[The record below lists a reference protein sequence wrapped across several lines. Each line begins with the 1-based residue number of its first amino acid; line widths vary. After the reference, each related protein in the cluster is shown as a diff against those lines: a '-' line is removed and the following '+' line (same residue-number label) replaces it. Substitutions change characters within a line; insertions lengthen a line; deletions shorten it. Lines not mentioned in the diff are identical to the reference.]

1 MLVYI
6 LRDATVQNSIEVNIC
21 LNGYDNHCENTLS
34 KVISEKM
41 LLKKIEFY
49 ERMARVSQ
57 QYDERAGVNLNSLKV
72 NKLSLN
78 DNSGMVDVSY
88 LWDAYH
94 DFEDINS
101 SAQVRDSWKFKVE
114 NNQAIF
120 SLDLPEQH
128 IVHEI

>member
-1 MLVYI
+1 MLFYI
-6 LRDATVQNSIEVNIC
+6 LRDAKVQNSIKVNIC

-34 KVISEKM
+34 KLISEKM

-49 ERMARVSQ
+49 ERMSRVSQ

-72 NKLSLN
+72 NKLSLS
-78 DNSGMVDVSY
+78 DNSGIVDVSY

-101 SAQVRDSWKFKVE
+101 SAQVQDSWKFKVE
-114 NNQAIF
+114 DNQAIF